1 MTWTPK
7 KLTREQQ
14 AERRQAG
21 IRLLEKGQSQAE
33 IARQLGVSP
42 AAVCVW
48 SRKLKKY
55 GKESL
60 AMQKATGR
68 PPSLTKADQ
77 TELEKILKAGAVAAG
92 FESERWTQKRVRQ
105 VIEQQ
110 FGVHYHRNYISRL
123 LHDMGWSVQKPET
136 RAIERDEE
144 LIRAWLSKDWARIK
158 KSAAARRRDRVRR

>member
-14 AERRQAG
+14 AERRQEG

-48 SRKLKKY
+48 RRKLKKY
-55 GKESL
+55 GQESL

-68 PPSLTKADQ
+68 PPSLTKADKA
-77 TELEKILKAGAVAAG
+77 ELEKILKAGAIAAG

-105 VIEQQ
+105 VIEQK
-110 FGVHYHRNYISRL
+110 FGVHYHGNYISRL

-136 RAIERDEE
+136 RAMERDEE
-144 LIRAWLSKDWARIK
+144 LIPAWLSKDWARIK